1 MNTNTEEFIVRPAS
15 IEDAKAIYD
24 LIVELALYE
33 KAPEQV
39 INTVEEIM
47 RDGFGKDPVFV
58 CFLAEKQG
66 KVIGM
71 SLCYTRYSTWK
82 GRVLYLEDLI
92 VSEPFRGIG
101 AGKALFKHTLDY
113 ARQNKYKR
121 VSWQVLDWNTPALD
135 FYRSFGAGFDGE
147 WINTWIDL

>member
-1 MNTNTEEFIVRPAS
+1 MNSAKEEIIVRPADLA
-15 IEDAKAIYD
+15 DAEVIYD
-24 LIVELALYE
+24 LIAELALFE

-39 INTVEEIM
+39 INTVEEIR
-47 RDGFGKDPVFV
+47 RDGFGEQPAFV
-58 CFLAEKQG
+58 CFLAEINAQ
-66 KVIGM
+66 VVGM

-92 VSEPFRGIG
+92 VRESFRGKG
-101 AGKALFKHTLDY
+101 AGKALFNHTLAY
-113 ARQNKYKR
+113 AKENAYKR

-147 WINTWIDL
+147 WVNTWIDL

>member
-1 MNTNTEEFIVRPAS
+1 MNTAKEEIIIRTAT
-15 IEDAKAIYD
+15 IGDAEVIYD
-24 LIVELALYE
+24 LIAELALFE

-39 INTVEEIM
+39 INTVEEIR
-47 RDGFGKDPVFV
+47 RDGFGETPVFV
-58 CFLAEKQG
+58 CFLAEIDG
-66 KVIGM
+66 LVIGM

-92 VSEPFRGIG
+92 VKESFRGRG
-101 AGKALFKHTLDY
+101 AGKALFNHTIAY
-113 ARQNKYKR
+113 ARENSYKR

-147 WINTWIDL
+147 WVNTWIDL